1 MRKRTIAIALVVVVG
16 LLGVA
21 GYGVASAMVYD
32 EISKVSGDCP
42 TTWADND
49 PTGFEVMNGD
59 GTRVAGHE
67 AFDTTPYLIPDPET
81 VTFPS
86 RDPAITVSG
95 WWMPAARADA
105 PAVLVVHGVHA
116 CKRDYTVLLPA
127 GMLHRNGFSVLMID
141 IRDHGDS
148 TYEDGR
154 YAGGTEEY
162 AEVLGAWDWL
172 RTDRGIPIEK
182 IGVYGA
188 SLGAATVLIA
198 VGQEPRI
205 VSVFEDSSY
214 ADLKLMIADEL
225 TRIGY
230 PTFLEPGAELA
241 GRLIAGDDI
250 AGLSPLDGVRHL
262 AGRPIFIT
270 HGTQDDR
277 IKVAYAEDLI
287 AAAEATG
294 SEPQSWFVPCG
305 HTHSMLD
312 ETAGYEQRL
321 AGFFNET
328 LGVGPIASD

>member
-1 MRKRTIAIALVVVVG
+1 MRKRNVAIAAVVVVG

-42 TTWADND
+42 TAWADND
-49 PTGFEVMNGD
+49 PTGFEVLNGD

-67 AFDTTPYLIPDPET
+67 TFDTTPYSMPEPEV

-86 RDPAITVSG
+86 RDPAIQVHG
-95 WWMPAARADA
+95 WWMPAERADA
-105 PAVLVVHGVHA
+105 PAILVVHGVHA

-127 GMLHRNGFSVLMID
+127 GMLYRNGFSILMID

-205 VSVFEDSSY
+205 ATVFEDSSY
-214 ADLKLMIADEL
+214 ADLKKVLYDEL
-225 TRIGY
+225 ARNGF
-230 PTFLEPGAELA
+230 PGFLEPGAE
-241 GRLIAGDDI
+241 IAARVIGGDDMMS
-250 AGLSPLDGVRHL
+250 LSPLKGVQQL
-262 AGRPIFIT
+262 AGRPIYIT

-294 SEPQSWFVPCG
+294 SHPQSWFVPCG

-321 AGFFNET
+321 VGFFNET
-328 LGVGPIASD
+328 LGVGVAAAN